1 MNSTDDHSSLPSG
14 EIRAQRGL
22 RNARRTATRG
32 IIAILLTVAFVF
44 VVAPRF
50 AAQTPSE
57 PPAAAQPQSATQ
69 QATPAP
75 VAQPPAQ
82 TAPPARTIQLDDMTK
97 ITSVSDPQISP
108 DGKAIAFVR
117 SRVNLEQ
124 DRADRD
130 LLVIDIA
137 SGAPRALT
145 HDRKGVGSPRWSP
158 EGDRLAFEAVDT
170 SAKDPKL
177 QLFVLPMTGGEAHRL
192 TDVPDGIEQFAWSPN
207 GQDIAFVTSDEPEN
221 KKEIE
226 KHNDAFEVG
235 DNDYLATGPTTPSH
249 LWIVGAE
256 GGKPRRLTSGP
267 WSLAKSAPPSS
278 PASPINWSPDGKSI
292 LFTRQEHPQ
301 FGDADQTTLQVLDVA
316 SGATRRVT
324 TREKFES
331 FGLFSPDG
339 TKIAYW
345 YPRESDPNNQNEIV
359 VTPTPA
365 VGGAPTDGAVATSA
379 IDHNMSRVIWMPDS
393 NSILVGG
400 HDATQTSMWLQPLGA
415 SNANANAAAP
425 KKLNLGDVSPSWA
438 FWVDAFVGRKGEIAF
453 TGSSPTQ
460 PSELYYM
467 ASANDSPRRL
477 TNFNANIAALKLG
490 EAEKF
495 EWKGPDNFAEDGVL
509 IYPPDYDKDKKYP
522 LVLYIHGGPTA
533 SSITAFSFFAQYL
546 ASRGYIIFS
555 PNYRG
560 SDNLGNAYQR
570 AIFNDAGD
578 GPGRDV
584 IAGIDAIKKLNIID
598 ENQIAVSGWSY
609 GGYMTSWLIGH
620 YNFWKVAVAGAP
632 VTDEYDEYN
641 LSDGNVSGRYSFK
654 GSPYVGDN
662 LKDYRAQSPITYWAN
677 IKTPTLL
684 LHDTGDARVTIT
696 QSYSLFHALKDNG
709 VEVKFFAYPV
719 GGHFPG
725 DPVRQMDVYRRW
737 ADWLD
742 QHLK

>member
-1 MNSTDDHSSLPSG
+1 MPSNDDYSSHPAIQTRSQYRRPNT
-14 EIRAQRGL
+14 ETHWSRG
-22 RNARRTATRG
+22 AVFA
-32 IIAILLTVAFVF
+32 LLAAAALFL
-44 VVAPRF
+44 VAPRF

-57 PPAAAQPQSATQ
+57 PPAPAQSQPQQ
-69 QATPAP
+69 QTL
-75 VAQPPAQ
+75 
-82 TAPPARTIQLDDMTK
+82 PPARTIQLDDFTK
-97 ITSVSDPQISP
+97 ISSVSDPQISP
-108 DGKAIAFVR
+108 DGKSIAFIL
-117 SRVNLEQ
+117 SRINLDQ

-130 LLVIDIA
+130 LLIIDIA

-145 HDRKGVGSPRWSP
+145 HDRKGIGSPRWSP

-170 SAKDPKL
+170 TAKDPKL

-207 GQDIAFVTSDEPEN
+207 GQQIAFVTSDEPEN

-235 DNDYLATGPTTPSH
+235 DTDYLTTGPTTPSH
-249 LWIVGAE
+249 LWLVAAE
-256 GGKPRRLTSGP
+256 GGKPRRLTSGT

-301 FGDADQTTLQVLDVA
+301 FGDADLTTLQIVDID
-316 SGATRRVT
+316 SGAMRRVT
-324 TREKFES
+324 THEKFES

-345 YPRESDPNNQNEIV
+345 YPRDSDPNNQIEIV
-359 VTPTPA
+359 VAPTPA
-365 VGGAPTDGAVATSA
+365 SGGSPADGALATGA
-379 IDHNMSRVIWMPDS
+379 IDHNIARVIWMPDS

-400 HDATQTSMWLQPLGA
+400 HDATQVSMWLQPLGA
-415 SNANANAAAP
+415 ANGNAGAAAP
-425 KKLNLGDVSPSWA
+425 KKLNLGDISPAWA

-453 TGSSPTQ
+453 TGSTPTQ

-467 ASANDSPRRL
+467 ASANDTPRRL
-477 TNFNANIAALKLG
+477 TNFNASIAALKLG
-490 EAEKF
+490 KAEKI
-495 EWKGPDNFAEDGVL
+495 EWQGPDNFNEDGVL
-509 IYPPDYDKDKKYP
+509 IYPPDYNKDQKYP

-546 ASRGYIIFS
+546 ASRGFIVFS

-598 ENQIAVSGWSY
+598 ENRIAVSGWSY

-632 VTDEYDEYN
+632 VTDLYDEYN
-641 LSDGNVSGRYSFK
+641 LSDGNVGGRYGFK

-662 LKDYRAQSPITYWAN
+662 LKDYRTQSPITYWSS

-737 ADWLD
+737 SDWLE